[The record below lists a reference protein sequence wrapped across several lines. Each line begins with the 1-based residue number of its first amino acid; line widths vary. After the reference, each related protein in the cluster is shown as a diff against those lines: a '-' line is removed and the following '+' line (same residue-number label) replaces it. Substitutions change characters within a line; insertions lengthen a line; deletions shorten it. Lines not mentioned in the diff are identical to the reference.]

1 MRLLTY
7 NIHKGIGGRD
17 RRYDLDRIVSVIAQ
31 EQPDFICLQE
41 VAEGI
46 PRAGG
51 EAQNALLAASFQE
64 YTSTYQTNHRFRVGS
79 YGNLV
84 LSRWP
89 IRQAHDVCLRYL
101 NRKKRGA
108 QLVVIDSPHGPI
120 HLVNWHLG
128 LHESTRQWQASYLLQ
143 HHCFRE
149 SAHLPTMIVGDYN
162 DWRNT
167 LAHGPFARHGM
178 RQVTEPLHR
187 FRSFPAYLAMSALD
201 KAFCCEQVD
210 VTHAEVVRSP
220 LARQASDHLPL
231 VLDFRVRHRTNGAI
245 GPDRSHSEP
254 LRADSNRS

>member
-17 RRYDLDRIVSVIAQ
+17 RRYDLDRIVAVITQ
-31 EQPDFICLQE
+31 EQPDLICLQE

-51 EAQNALLAASFQE
+51 EDQKALLAASFQG
-64 YTSTYQTNHRFRVGS
+64 YRSIYQTNHRFRIGS

-89 IRQAHDVCLRYL
+89 IRRAHDVCLRYL

-108 QLVVIDSPHGPI
+108 QLAVVDSPHGPL

-128 LHESTRQWQASYLLQ
+128 LHESTRQWQASYLLE

-149 SAHLPTMIVGDYN
+149 SAHLPTMIVGDFN

-167 LAHGPFARHGM
+167 LANGPFARHGM
-178 RQVTEPLHR
+178 RQISEPLHR

-201 KAFCCEQVD
+201 KVFCCSQVD
-210 VTHAEVVRSP
+210 VSHAEVVRSP
-220 LARQASDHLPL
+220 LARRASDHLPL
-231 VLDFRVRHRTNGAI
+231 VMDFRVRHRTDAGMGTFRLPSQNL
-245 GPDRSHSEP
+245 HS
-254 LRADSNRS
+254 DSKPA